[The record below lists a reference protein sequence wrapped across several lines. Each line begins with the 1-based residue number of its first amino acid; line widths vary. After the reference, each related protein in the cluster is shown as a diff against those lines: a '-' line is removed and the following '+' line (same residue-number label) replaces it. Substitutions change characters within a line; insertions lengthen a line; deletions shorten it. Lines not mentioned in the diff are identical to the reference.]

1 MIFKAYKESII
12 ENHKKNID
20 LLIQAN
26 QGDGGLKMYSVLNRN
41 DIYQVT
47 RFIFG
52 KLFGM
57 IFSYFF
63 SDFII
68 KAPILLLETTYLLV
82 KSCRVFPMRKR
93 VILTS

>member
-1 MIFKAYKESII
+1 
-12 ENHKKNID
+12 
-20 LLIQAN
+20 
-26 QGDGGLKMYSVLNRN
+26 MYSVLNRN

-52 KLFGM
+52 KLFGV
-57 IFSYFF
+57 IFFSYFF

-82 KSCRVFPMRKR
+82 KCHVESRYVPKKLLDSQVKVVNQFSQSKSPLELSQFSSLWR
-93 VILTS
+93 L